1 MFLSLLFSLARK
13 ERSMKKIA
21 ALLCTLALSL
31 GLFSDCSIFDPG
43 TTSDEMVSIAIQ
55 AEPASIASL
64 KPELDELAHQ
74 YDPDGYMVG
83 AVVTYQG
90 NEAVDSRTG
99 TINFTYFS
107 QGEETHTATVL
118 SCDMASRQVTEI
130 SYKDRSHV
138 DVSQD
143 AINEQCIQV
152 SFESLFAMLEND
164 SSFGSKLDGANITL
178 TITFDHEA
186 ITPSLI

>member
-1 MFLSLLFSLARK
+1 
-13 ERSMKKIA
+13 MKKLA
-21 ALLCTLALSL
+21 ALVCTLLL
-31 GLFSDCSIFDPG
+31 GLGMLTGCSILDPG
-43 TTSDEMVSIAIQ
+43 TSTDEMVSIPIQ
-55 AEPASIASL
+55 AEPASIANL

-74 YDPDGYMVG
+74 YDSDGYMVG
-83 AVVTYQG
+83 AVVTYEG

-107 QGEETHTATVL
+107 QGEETQTATVL
-118 SCDMASRQVTEI
+118 SYDMASRQVTEI

-152 SFESLFAMLEND
+152 SFDSLFAMLEND
-164 SSFGSKLDGANITL
+164 SAFGSKLDGANITL
-178 TITFDHEA
+178 TITFDNEA

>member
-1 MFLSLLFSLARK
+1 
-13 ERSMKKIA
+13 MKKIA

-31 GLFSDCSIFDPG
+31 GLFSGCSVFDPG

-107 QGEETHTATVL
+107 QGEETQTATVL
-118 SCDMASRQVTEI
+118 SYDMASRQV
-130 SYKDRSHV
+130 KDRSHV

>member
-1 MFLSLLFSLARK
+1 
-13 ERSMKKIA
+13 MKKIA
-21 ALLCTLALSL
+21 ALLCTLLLGL
-31 GLFSDCSIFDPG
+31 GLFTGCSLLDPG
-43 TTSDEMVSIAIQ
+43 TTSDEMVSISIE
-55 AEPASIASL
+55 AEPASIANL
-64 KPELDELAHQ
+64 KPALDELAHQ
-74 YDPDGYMVG
+74 YDPAGYMVG

-107 QGEETHTATVL
+107 QGGETQTATVL
-118 SCDMASRQVTEI
+118 SYDMASRQVTEI

-138 DVSQD
+138 DVSQE
-143 AINEQCIQV
+143 AINEQCIAV
-152 SFESLFAMLEND
+152 SFDSLFTMLEND